1 MATKP
6 RKKIGMMPCEGQR
19 CESHDMGRMVT
30 VYESDSGTLGY
41 HCDMCE
47 RSPYAKKGTGQ
58 YSEWVG
64 DMVPVPKKQEA
75 APVAHAP
82 SNAQVTAEEA
92 NRAGVAAVK
101 MSEPKKSGFSLRGL

>member
-41 HCDMCE
+41 HCDICE
-47 RSPYAKKGTGQ
+47 RSPYAKRGTGQ
-58 YSEWVG
+58 FAEWVQ
-64 DMVPVPKKQEA
+64 DMVPIPKKPEA
-75 APVAHAP
+75 ASVLPVVA
-82 SNAQVTAEEA
+82 SKEDTTENALPNAE
-92 NRAGVAAVK
+92 
-101 MSEPKKSGFSLRGL
+101 KKSGFSLRGL

>member
-19 CESHDMGRMVT
+19 CESHHMGRMVT

-41 HCDMCE
+41 HCDICE
-47 RSPYAKKGTGQ
+47 RSPYAKCGTGQ
-58 YSEWVG
+58 YAEWVG

-82 SNAQVTAEEA
+82 SNAPVEA
-92 NRAGVAAVK
+92 VPVPV
-101 MSEPKKSGFSLRGL
+101 EKKSGFSLRGL